1 MSIQTICD
9 HNAQLPQSSE
19 REGYGPEKKAFQ
31 NHYCFNN
38 CLHDSPTYLWNRAEK
53 AFCVPVDQNVA
64 RNFALTSSWA
74 LSWSPPKT
82 AAKT

>member
-1 MSIQTICD
+1 MMSIQTICD

-38 CLHDSPTYLWNRAEK
+38 CLHDSPTYL
-53 AFCVPVDQNVA
+53 
-64 RNFALTSSWA
+64 
-74 LSWSPPKT
+74 
-82 AAKT
+82 